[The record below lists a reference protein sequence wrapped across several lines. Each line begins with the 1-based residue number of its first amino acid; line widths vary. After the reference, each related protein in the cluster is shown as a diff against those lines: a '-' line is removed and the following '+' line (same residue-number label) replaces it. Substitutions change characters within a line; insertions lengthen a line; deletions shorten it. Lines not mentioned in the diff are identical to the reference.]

1 MAEEYLVPWGTVVG
15 LVFRE
20 GVVLAAERR
29 VAFGRFV
36 VSRVAKKIF
45 RVNEKVGAACA
56 GMVGD
61 MQVLVRQIQAIGTVK
76 RLETNVPPSARGI
89 AKLMSNLLFTLRL
102 TPLFTQV
109 IVGGFDG
116 QPQLYIL
123 DPIGSVIPDLYA
135 AVGSGAEIAM
145 GVLEAGYRRDL
156 SEQEAVQLAI
166 DALKAAS
173 RRDAASGDGAD
184 ILIITKDAMKEDS
197 VNF

>member
-1 MAEEYLVPWGTVVG
+1 VAEEYIVPWGTVVG
-15 LVFRE
+15 LVYRE

-36 VSRVAKKIF
+36 VSRAVKKVF
-45 RVNEKVGAACA
+45 KVNERVGAACA

-61 MQVLVRQIQAIGTVK
+61 MQVLVRQIQAIGAVK
-76 RLETNVPPSARGI
+76 QLETSVAPSAKGI
-89 AKLMSNLLFTLRL
+89 AKLMSNLMFALRL

-135 AVGSGAEIAM
+135 AVGSGAEVAM
-145 GVLEAGYRRDL
+145 GVLEAGYRKDL
-156 SEQEAVQLAI
+156 TEQDAVQLAI

-184 ILIITKDAMKEDS
+184 ILIITKDSIKEDS
-197 VNF
+197 VSF